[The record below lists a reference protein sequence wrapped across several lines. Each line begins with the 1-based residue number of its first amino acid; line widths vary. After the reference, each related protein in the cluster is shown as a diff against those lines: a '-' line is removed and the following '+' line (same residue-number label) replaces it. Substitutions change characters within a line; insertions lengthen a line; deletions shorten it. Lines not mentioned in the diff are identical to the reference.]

1 MADFF
6 FEICVPSVI
15 LLLHWGNCKNYS
27 YILNKILVDYARKKI
42 TTFVLHRNL
51 DIFFSVRPKKSVENY
66 VTKYYN

>member
-51 DIFFSVRPKKSVENY
+51 DIFFQSDQKNQLKIM
-66 VTKYYN
+66 